1 MLKTIA
7 RWLAVAVVLL
17 LIAPALFGRE
27 GTGWR
32 WLTKGGWHTT
42 ARISSLTPQERTWA
56 QIARRYVENN
66 TQPHTGSVNGSDKQP
81 RATLWQMGDTLIAL
95 LAARELGLVKEAE
108 FDARLTPLLGTL
120 NRLTLTD
127 GGSPGRL
134 YSTQTATPVDFSGK
148 PAGSGWS
155 AKDMARLMLALRL
168 TAERAPQ
175 YGEYID
181 KIILRWNFCPV
192 IDKDGELWSAS
203 LQNGQRTIR
212 EELRLGDSEY
222 AASAFRL
229 WGFPAGKALSPAR
242 HVIIYQRRLTVDDRD
257 PRTTGNPWCSPL
269 CPPCCR
275 DWSSAGSRG
284 VSEEVQK
291 LCAPGRKGYG
301 SARKRA
307 GRRIRCSPP
316 GPIFRLPGRPARGR
330 HRLGNG
336 YARNTLG
343 DDGKYYPGWRR

>member
-7 RWLAVAVVLL
+7 RWLAIAVVLF
-17 LIAPALFGRE
+17 LIATALFYRE
-27 GTGWR
+27 GAGWR

-42 ARISSLTPQERTWA
+42 ARISSLTPQERSWA

-66 TQPHTGSVNGSDKQP
+66 TQPQTGTVNGSDKQP

-148 PAGSGWS
+148 PAASGWS

-229 WGFPAGKALSPAR
+229 WGS
-242 HVIIYQRRLTVDDRD
+242 
-257 PRTTGNPWCSPL
+257 
-269 CPPCCR
+269 
-275 DWSSAGSRG
+275 
-284 VSEEVQK
+284 
-291 LCAPGRKGYG
+291 
-301 SARKRA
+301 
-307 GRRIRCSPP
+307 
-316 GPIFRLPGRPARGR
+316 RPARPS
-330 HRLGNG
+330 LPDAPCD
-336 YARNTLG
+336 YVSAS
-343 DDGKYYPGWRR
+343 PRR

>member
-1 MLKTIA
+1 
-7 RWLAVAVVLL
+7 
-17 LIAPALFGRE
+17 
-27 GTGWR
+27 
-32 WLTKGGWHTT
+32 
-42 ARISSLTPQERTWA
+42 
-56 QIARRYVENN
+56 
-66 TQPHTGSVNGSDKQP
+66 
-81 RATLWQMGDTLIAL
+81 MGDTLIAL

-148 PAGSGWS
+148 PAASGWS

-181 KIILRWNFCPV
+181 KIVLRWNFCPV

-229 WGFPAGKALSPAR
+229 WGFPAGKALSPTR
-242 HVIIYQRRLTVDDRD
+242 HVIIYQRRLAVDDRD
-257 PRTTGNPWCSPL
+257 PRTTGNPWCSLP

-275 DWSSAGSRG
+275 TG
-284 VSEEVQK
+284 VR
-291 LCAPGRKGYG
+291 LAA
-301 SARKRA
+301 ARRA
-307 GRRIRCSPP
+307 GDGAKAMRERAEGIWLSQKTRWTQDKVLTARADFSLTRARHVEDTVWGMATHGIRS
-316 GPIFRLPGRPARGR
+316 GTTGSTTPAGAGD
-330 HRLGNG
+330 HQSGLCPVDALGNRV
-336 YARNTLG
+336 YRCA
-343 DDGKYYPGWRR
+343 DGGHYPS

>member
-7 RWLAVAVVLL
+7 RWLAIAVVLF
-17 LIAPALFGRE
+17 LIALALFYRE
-27 GTGWR
+27 GAGWR

-42 ARISSLTPQERTWA
+42 ARISSLTPQERSWA
-56 QIARRYVENN
+56 QIAWRYVENN
-66 TQPHTGSVNGSDKQP
+66 TQPQTGLVNGSDKQP

-148 PAGSGWS
+148 PAASGWS

-181 KIILRWNFCPV
+181 KIVLRWNFCPV

-229 WGFPAGKALSPAR
+229 WGFPAGKALSPGAPCD
-242 HVIIYQRRLTVDDRD
+242 YLSAPPRR
-257 PRTTGNPWCSPL
+257 
-269 CPPCCR
+269 
-275 DWSSAGSRG
+275 
-284 VSEEVQK
+284 
-291 LCAPGRKGYG
+291 
-301 SARKRA
+301 
-307 GRRIRCSPP
+307 
-316 GPIFRLPGRPARGR
+316 
-330 HRLGNG
+330 
-336 YARNTLG
+336 
-343 DDGKYYPGWRR
+343 

>member
-7 RWLAVAVVLL
+7 RWLAIAVVLF
-17 LIAPALFGRE
+17 LIALALFGHE
-27 GTGWR
+27 GAGWR

-56 QIARRYVENN
+56 QIAWRYVENN
-66 TQPHTGSVNGSDKQP
+66 TQPQTGLVNGSDKQP

-148 PAGSGWS
+148 PAASGWS

-181 KIILRWNFCPV
+181 KIVLR
-192 IDKDGELWSAS
+192 
-203 LQNGQRTIR
+203 
-212 EELRLGDSEY
+212 
-222 AASAFRL
+222 
-229 WGFPAGKALSPAR
+229 
-242 HVIIYQRRLTVDDRD
+242 
-257 PRTTGNPWCSPL
+257 
-269 CPPCCR
+269 
-275 DWSSAGSRG
+275 
-284 VSEEVQK
+284 
-291 LCAPGRKGYG
+291 
-301 SARKRA
+301 
-307 GRRIRCSPP
+307 
-316 GPIFRLPGRPARGR
+316 
-330 HRLGNG
+330 
-336 YARNTLG
+336 
-343 DDGKYYPGWRR
+343 

>member
-1 MLKTIA
+1 
-7 RWLAVAVVLL
+7 
-17 LIAPALFGRE
+17 
-27 GTGWR
+27 
-32 WLTKGGWHTT
+32 
-42 ARISSLTPQERTWA
+42 
-56 QIARRYVENN
+56 
-66 TQPHTGSVNGSDKQP
+66 
-81 RATLWQMGDTLIAL
+81 MGDTLIAL

-127 GGSPGRL
+127 DGSPGRL

-148 PAGSGWS
+148 PAASGWS

-229 WGFPAGKALSPAR
+229 WGFPAGKAFSP
-242 HVIIYQRRLTVDDRD
+242 RR
-257 PRTTGNPWCSPL
+257 
-269 CPPCCR
+269 
-275 DWSSAGSRG
+275 AM
-284 VSEEVQK
+284 
-291 LCAPGRKGYG
+291 
-301 SARKRA
+301 
-307 GRRIRCSPP
+307 
-316 GPIFRLPGRPARGR
+316 
-330 HRLGNG
+330 
-336 YARNTLG
+336 
-343 DDGKYYPGWRR
+343 